1 MVHNRKDGNEAAK
14 DLARTP
20 LSLYNKLDARFHF
33 TVDCAA
39 DATNHLAPI
48 WYHDFFREDIHLG
61 KDTIAYCNC
70 PYSRVL
76 IKKFIKKCAEEARDH
91 GATVVML
98 LPADTSTIAFRKY
111 IMGLDIDKDGNLV
124 PNGFGA
130 SEIIFIQPRVHFNN
144 PDGTPMTGAPKFGS
158 MVVVFR
164 QEDFDGSPVIGAMGW
179 K

>member
-1 MVHNRKDGNEAAK
+1 MTHSRKDGNEAAK

-48 WYHDFFREDIHLG
+48 WYHDFFREDIHIG
-61 KDTIAYCNC
+61 KNAAWCNP
-70 PYSRVL
+70 PYSPGSIMPFV
-76 IKKFIKKCAEEARDH
+76 KKCYAESLV
-91 GATVVML
+91 GATCVML
-98 LPADTSTIAFRKY
+98 LPSDTSTHYFRDYCMK
-111 IMGLDIDKDGNLV
+111 
-124 PNGFGA
+124 A

-144 PDGTPMTGAPKFGS
+144 PDGTPMKGAPKFGS